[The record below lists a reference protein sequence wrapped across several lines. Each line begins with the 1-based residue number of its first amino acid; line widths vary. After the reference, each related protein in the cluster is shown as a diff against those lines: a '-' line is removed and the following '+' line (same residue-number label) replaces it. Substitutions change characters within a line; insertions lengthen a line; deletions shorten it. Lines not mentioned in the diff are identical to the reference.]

1 MLTFMESAGK
11 KLEDQNLKELMKGKR
26 IGTVATEAKFIPTLE
41 NRGYIAIENGKISTT
56 EIGRAF
62 VDTFPVEQVKT
73 LSIQRN

>member
-41 NRGYIAIENGKISTT
+41 NRGYIAIENGKLVRLRL
-56 EIGRAF
+56 E
-62 VDTFPVEQVKT
+62 EH
-73 LSIQRN
+73 L